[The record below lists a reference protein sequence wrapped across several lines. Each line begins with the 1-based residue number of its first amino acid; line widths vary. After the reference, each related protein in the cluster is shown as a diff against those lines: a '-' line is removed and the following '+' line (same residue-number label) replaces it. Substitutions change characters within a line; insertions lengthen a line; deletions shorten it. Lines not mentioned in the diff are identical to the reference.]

1 MRMSDW
7 SSDVCPSD
15 LPELDVV
22 SFCIVFRDPAGRTVA
37 TRSTAET
44 FSSSGDTIFLDAMLD
59 RNFLSVVWNKIY
71 RRSLLVENG
80 ICFPKLRAYED
91 SVFSR
96 DVARRARK
104 VLYMKDPL
112 YLALTRHDSTS
123 RAMSIRSFSLAAEMI
138 DFERSRSEEHTSEL
152 QSLMRIS

>member
-22 SFCIVFRDPAGRTVA
+22 SFGIVFRDPAGRTVA

-80 ICFPKLRAYED
+80 ICFPKLRASED

-96 DVARRARK
+96 EVARPPRK
-104 VLYMKDPL
+104 ALYTKEKEK
-112 YLALTRHDSTS
+112 TT
-123 RAMSIRSFSLAAEMI
+123 
-138 DFERSRSEEHTSEL
+138 
-152 QSLMRIS
+152 